1 MSLVTVSGLTKKF
14 NGTAAVNG
22 LSLKLQKGVCTALL
36 GPNGAGKTTT
46 LSMLAGI
53 MKQTAGNISFSGV
66 NGKADFRE
74 YIGYLPQYPVFYG
87 WMTGKEYLQYVGEL
101 ASLSKKAAG
110 EKADELLEL
119 VGISDAKKKKISG
132 YSGGMKQRLGIAQAL
147 MNDPQLLI
155 LDEPVSALDPL
166 GRREVLTLME
176 KLKKT
181 TTILFST
188 HVLHDAE
195 EICDYIYIIKDGELA
210 INGSLED
217 LQKSHEQPTFYI
229 EIEKERSELGD
240 DISKFAFVSEVASN
254 SAKKITV
261 TVTDVEA
268 ARTCLLNYFVN
279 ENIPIRKF
287 ELVRTSLEDLF
298 MKVAKK

>member
-1 MSLVTVSGLTKKF
+1 MSLVRIANLTKKF
-14 NGTAAVNG
+14 NGNAAVNNV
-22 LSLKLQKGVCTALL
+22 SIELKKGVCTALL

-53 MKQTAGNISFSGV
+53 MQQTEGSISFSDD
-66 NGKADFRE
+66 NTKDFRQF
-74 YIGYLPQYPVFYG
+74 IGYLPQYPVFYG

-101 ASLSKKAAG
+101 AYLSKKEASA
-110 EKADELLEL
+110 KADELLEL

-147 MNDPQLLI
+147 VNDPQLLI
-155 LDEPVSALDPL
+155 LDEPVSALDPI
-166 GRREVLTLME
+166 GRREVLTLMKELKE
-176 KLKKT
+176 K

-195 EICDYIYIIKDGELA
+195 EICDYIYIIKKGEMA

-217 LQKSHEQPTFYI
+217 LQKEHEQPTFYI
-229 EIEKERSELGD
+229 EAENSLEEWLPLVKNAEFISEI
-240 DISKFAFVSEVASN
+240 ISETTK
-254 SAKKITV
+254 TV
-261 TVTDVEA
+261 TISVNDVEI
-268 ARTCLLNYFVN
+268 AREHFLNFFVQN
-279 ENIPIRKF
+279 KVPVRRF

-298 MKVAKK
+298 LKVAKK